1 LRAPAAVLLQVV
13 ADAQGI
19 SQHYLEQIAA
29 QLRRSGFI
37 RSVRG
42 AKGGYD
48 YAAIT
53 PLDPEV
59 KAGIEGVVD
68 VFGNPSSVHGA
79 GREAKSLLE
88 EGRERVAGS
97 LGCRPRELI
106 LTAGGTESDALA
118 ILGLVLA
125 KGKGHIV
132 STQIEHSAVL
142 TALKN
147 LERLGFETTL
157 LAPDRLGMVY
167 PEQVAE
173 ALRLD
178 TILVS
183 VMTVNNE
190 LGTVYPV
197 REIAEICRARGIPF
211 HTDAVQAFGAVPSR
225 VDDLG
230 ADLVS
235 IAAHKFYGPKGVGAL
250 YVWKGLELFPLMPGK
265 QEQGYRGGT
274 ENLPAVYGMGLAAEK
289 AVRLLEEESSR
300 LLILRERL
308 GRGLLAVPDVEL
320 NGHPTLR
327 SPKHVN
333 VTAKGADREG
343 LLLNLDLMGVA
354 ASSGSACASGSL
366 EPSHVLSAIGRSKA
380 EAKASVRFS
389 LGRFTTQAEIDAAA
403 RAFGEAV
410 GRSRVAV

>member
-1 LRAPAAVLLQVV
+1 M
-13 ADAQGI
+13 I
-19 SQHYLEQIAA
+19 YL
-29 QLRRSGFI
+29 
-37 RSVRG
+37 
-42 AKGGYD
+42 D
-48 YAAIT
+48 YAATT

-59 KAGIEGVVD
+59 KAGIERVLD
-68 VFGNPSSVHGA
+68 VYGNPSSVHGV
-79 GREAKSLLE
+79 GREAKRLLE
-88 EGRERVAGS
+88 EGRERVAKA

-106 LTAGGTESDALA
+106 LTAGGTEADATA
-118 ILGLVLA
+118 ILGLTLA
-125 KGKGHIV
+125 KGKGHII

-157 LAPDRLGMVY
+157 LAPDRFGMIY

-173 ALRLD
+173 ALRPD

-183 VMTVNNE
+183 VMAVNNE
-190 LGTVYPV
+190 LGTIYPV
-197 REIAEICRARGIPF
+197 REIAEMCRARGIPF
-211 HTDAVQAFGAVPSR
+211 HTDAVQAFGTVRSS
-225 VDDLG
+225 VQDLG
-230 ADLVS
+230 ADLIS

-250 YVWKGLELFPLMPGK
+250 FIRKGLELFPLMPGK

-289 AVRLLEEESSR
+289 AVRVLEEEGSR
-300 LLILRERL
+300 LLGLRERL
-308 GRGLLAVPDVEL
+308 ERGLLAIPDVEL
-320 NGHPTLR
+320 NGHPELR

-333 VTAKGADREG
+333 VTARGADGEG
-343 LLLNLDLMGVA
+343 LLLNLDMMGIA

-389 LGRFTTQAEIDAAA
+389 LGRFTTEAEIGAAV
-403 RAFGEAV
+403 RAFAEAV

>member
-1 LRAPAAVLLQVV
+1 M
-13 ADAQGI
+13 I
-19 SQHYLEQIAA
+19 YL
-29 QLRRSGFI
+29 
-37 RSVRG
+37 
-42 AKGGYD
+42 D
-48 YAAIT
+48 YAATT

-59 KAGIEGVVD
+59 KAGMERVWE
-68 VFGNPSSVHGA
+68 VFGNPSSIHAA
-79 GREAKSLLE
+79 GREARHWLE
-88 EGRERVAGS
+88 EGRERVAKA

-118 ILGLVLA
+118 ILGVALS
-125 KGKGHIV
+125 KGRGHIV

-147 LERLGFETTL
+147 LERLGFESTL
-157 LAPDRLGMVY
+157 LQPDATGLIY

-173 ALRLD
+173 ALRPN

-183 VMTVNNE
+183 VMAVNNE
-190 LGTVYPV
+190 IGTVYPV
-197 REIAEICRARGIPF
+197 KAIAELCSSKGVLF
-211 HTDAVQAFGAVPSR
+211 HTDAVQAFGTVPSQ
-225 VDDLG
+225 VEDLG
-230 ADLVS
+230 ADLIS

-250 YVWKGLELFPLMPGK
+250 YIRKGIELFPLMPGK

-289 AVRLLEEESSR
+289 AIAVLPQESQKLLS
-300 LLILRERL
+300 LRAHLETQ
-308 GRGLLAVPDVEL
+308 LLALPEVEL

-333 VTAKGADREG
+333 VTAKGADGEG
-343 LLLNLDLMGVA
+343 LLLNLDIMGVA

-366 EPSHVLSAIGRSKA
+366 EPSHVLTTIGRSKA

-389 LGRFTTQAEIDAAA
+389 IGRFTTKAEVDAAVK
-403 RAFGEAV
+403 AFAEAV
-410 GRSRVAV
+410 GRSRLAV